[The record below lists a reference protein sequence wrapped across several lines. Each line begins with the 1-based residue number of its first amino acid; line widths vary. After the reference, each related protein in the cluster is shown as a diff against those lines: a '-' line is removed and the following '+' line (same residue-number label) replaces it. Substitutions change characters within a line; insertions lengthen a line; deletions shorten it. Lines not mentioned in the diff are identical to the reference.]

1 MRLRTPGGDR
11 FIPEGSFSG
20 DHFAYILVSK
30 LGSEIQLNQRESLR
44 ALDLQTDSGLC
55 GTE

>member
-30 LGSEIQLNQRESLR
+30 LGSEIELNQRESPR